1 MRKYIDKV
9 LQTHLYDP
17 KRKDTNPILWSD
29 SYKYTQGNMTE
40 DPDFIDGVKQRMIG
54 MYASVEPRKGAR
66 DSHVIVAGTQDLGLK
81 LASLRITL
89 EHVHDAIV
97 FCAAHFSTPAHDG
110 RYHFNPYPWLKI
122 VFAHGGILPIKYS
135 AIPDGTIV
143 PVGIPIATIENTDPD
158 CAQMVSHFEPLI
170 MQCLW
175 YPTTCATN
183 ALGYSKVIKKALK
196 QTTTPEIMKGWLD
209 FALQCFALRGV
220 TCMEAANVGCGAILY
235 VIKGSDT
242 VPAITHKMK
251 TAGTNSLISYEDMCK
266 QMIAW
271 SVAAIEHNQAMCEGE
286 EGEFKQVK
294 RALAAYPTGILSY
307 VADTFDMRKFVD
319 KVTSGEL
326 RDIILGRDGCFVIRP
341 DSCLLDE
348 NGSELTPGQTIS
360 EILKIM
366 EANLRDHITINSN
379 GFKVLP
385 PQYKIIYGDGLNI
398 PKIEAIL
405 AQMILDGWCATNIVF
420 GVGGNFAQRIDRDT
434 ERFAMKSSEQT
445 WETVYEDGRETT
457 IEIRNVCK
465 KTPGKISKLG
475 RFHIGVDEHGVPT
488 CYSANDPIASTQESM
503 LKVFNSFESCDSI
516 DVIRSR
522 VNMWRE
528 FYGF

>member
-1 MRKYIDKV
+1 MRKYIDWV
-9 LQTHLYDP
+9 LRTHLYDP
-17 KRKDTNPILWSD
+17 KRTKKNIILLTD
-29 SYKYTQGNMTE
+29 SYKESQYNMTL
-40 DPDFIDGVKQRMIG
+40 DPDFIDGIKQRIIG
-54 MYASVEPRKGAR
+54 MYASIEPRKGAR
-66 DSHVIVAGTQDLGLK
+66 DPHVIVAGTQDLGLK
-81 LASLRITL
+81 LASIRVTL
-89 EHVHDAIV
+89 EDVHDAIV
-97 FCAAHFSTPAHDG
+97 FCAVHFSTPTHDG

-122 VFAHGGILPIKYS
+122 VFAHGGVLPIKYS
-135 AIPDGTIV
+135 AIPDGNIV

-158 CAQMVSHFEPLI
+158 CAQIVSHLEPLI
-170 MQCLW
+170 MQSLW

-196 QTTTPEIMKGWLD
+196 QTTTPEIMEGWLD

-242 VPAITHKMK
+242 IPAITHKMK
-251 TAGTNSLISYEDMCK
+251 TAGINSLMSYEDMFK
-266 QMIAW
+266 LMIAF
-271 SVAAIEHNQAMCEGE
+271 SVSAIEHNQAMCEGE
-286 EGEFKQVK
+286 EGEFKQV
-294 RALAAYPTGILSY
+294 RRVLYTYPTGILSY
-307 VADTFDMRKFVD
+307 VADTFNMRRFVD
-319 KVTSGEL
+319 TVTSGEFK
-326 RDIILGRDGCFVIRP
+326 DIILNRDGCFVIRP

-348 NGSELTPGQTIS
+348 NDSELTPEQTIA

-405 AQMILDGWCATNIVF
+405 TRMILDGWCATNIVF

-445 WETVYEDGRETT
+445 WETVYEDGREPT

-465 KTPGKISKLG
+465 KTPGKTSKQG
-475 RFHIGVDEHGVPT
+475 RFFIGLDEDGVPT
-488 CYSANDPIASTQESM
+488 CYPENHPIASTQESM
-503 LKVFNSFESCDSI
+503 LKVFNTPESCDSI

-522 VNMWRE
+522 VKKWRG